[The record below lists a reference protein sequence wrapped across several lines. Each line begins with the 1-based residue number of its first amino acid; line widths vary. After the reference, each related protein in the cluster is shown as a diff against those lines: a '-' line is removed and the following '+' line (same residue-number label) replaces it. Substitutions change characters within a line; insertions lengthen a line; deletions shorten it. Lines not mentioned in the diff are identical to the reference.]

1 MIFLSTLYLATTAP
15 VVLAPA
21 MNVRMWEHPAT
32 QANVALL
39 AERGAL
45 IVPPATGDL
54 ACGMVGAGRLAE
66 PASIVQAV
74 LSVLLRR
81 NDLAGETVVV
91 TAGGTREAI

>member
-1 MIFLSTLYLATTAP
+1 
-15 VVLAPA
+15 

-45 IVPPATGDL
+45 IVPPATGEL

-66 PASIVQAV
+66 QDAIVQAV
-74 LSVLLRR
+74 LSVLHHR
-81 NDLAGETVVV
+81 NDLIGETVLV
-91 TAGGTREAI
+91 TAGGTREAIDPVRYIGNRSSGKMGLRFG